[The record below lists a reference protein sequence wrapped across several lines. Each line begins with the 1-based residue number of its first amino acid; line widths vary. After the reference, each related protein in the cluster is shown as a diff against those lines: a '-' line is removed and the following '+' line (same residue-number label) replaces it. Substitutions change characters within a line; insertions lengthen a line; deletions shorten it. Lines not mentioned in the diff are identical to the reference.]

1 MADKIKQNFNA
12 IVKESKNVL
21 KCSKNA
27 NEVNVDVDNMSS
39 ALSTA
44 YAEFIGTMPHGKVVT
59 VKEIRDYFAKIHIAE
74 N

>member
-12 IVKESKNVL
+12 MVKESKKIT
-21 KCSKNA
+21 KCSKNT
-27 NEVNVDVDNMSS
+27 NEVDIDVNNMSS

-44 YAEFIGTMPHGKVVT
+44 YDEFIGTMPHGKVVT
-59 VKEIRDYFAKIHIAE
+59 VKEIRDYFAKIHIAK